1 MKIFTLC
8 RFVLYRP
15 AKKYFA
21 MRLTVYLLFLS
32 IMQVAASAYS
42 QDDKVTIDAQNK
54 PVKEIFNEI
63 QEQSSYRFF
72 YSDDLIDLNRK
83 INIASKNES
92 IESVLADISSQSGIN
107 YQVLEDNLIVISP
120 SENYQG
126 NTVTGRITSMMD
138 GEGIPGVN

>member
-1 MKIFTLC
+1 
-8 RFVLYRP
+8 
-15 AKKYFA
+15 

-120 SENYQG
+120 SENYQERAI
-126 NTVTGRITSMMD
+126 TGRVTSMME
-138 GEGIPGVN
+138 GEGIPGVNVV